1 MAQPVV
7 AAVMFAATGLTPVEA
22 ESPNAERIAD
32 LYWFVSF
39 WAALVLLAVAV
50 RWRSSSSATGAGA
63 DRTVEG
69 PQIHG
74 STKLEIAWTL
84 VPVVI
89 LLFVVA
95 FTFYKLPGDHARRR
109 GAGRRPADPRRGP
122 AVLLAVPLSE
132 RRDRDRSARRAW
144 DRLVLLEITAPEND
158 VIHSYWVPGIG
169 GKFDAIPGTTTQ
181 TGFQADEVGLYEGQ
195 CAEFCG
201 IQHAEMLAEIE
212 VRRAE
217 EFDSWL
223 EEQAQAQRPAAPTSA
238 SRPSPARKCHGPEGQ
253 GLIGPE
259 FTSANTADA
268 EAVAQ
273 VVRNGRG
280 CRRSARSGG
289 LPHGGPHRLP
299 DRSVRRGGR
308 ARGQPR
314 RDTDLPGPVEVRT
327 GRELGRDGRPQA
339 DRSSTS
345 PRVSCS
351 SSPAG

>member
-7 AAVMFAATGLTPVEA
+7 AAVLFAATGLTPVEA

-50 RWRSSSSATGAGA
+50 PLAIFVIRYRSRGR

-95 FTFYKLPGDHARRR
+95 FTFYKLPGITLEDEAQ
-109 GAGRRPADPRRGP
+109 AGDLRIRVEGRQFYWQYRYPNGVVAI
-122 AVLLAVPLSE
+122 
-132 RRDRDRSARRAW
+132 DRLVAPE

-212 VRRAE
+212 VRPAE

-223 EEQAQAQRPAAPTSA
+223 EEQAQAQRAGSSDLGEQTFAGA
-238 SRPSPARKCHGPEGQ
+238 CAKCHGPEGQ

-268 EAVAQ
+268 EAVEQ

-280 CRRSARSGG
+280 RMPPIGEEWEDFHMEALTDYLS
-289 LPHGGPHRLP
+289 
-299 DRSVRRGGR
+299 DRFGEEEER
-308 ARGQPR
+308 
-314 RDTDLPGPVEVRT
+314 
-327 GRELGRDGRPQA
+327 
-339 DRSSTS
+339 
-345 PRVSCS
+345 
-351 SSPAG
+351 

>member
-7 AAVMFAATGLTPVEA
+7 AAVLFAATGLTPVEA
-22 ESPNAERIAD
+22 ESPNAERIED

-39 WAALVLLAVAV
+39 WAAVVLLAVAV
-50 RWRSSSSATGAGA
+50 PLTIFVIRYRSRGRA
-63 DRTVEG
+63 RTVEG

-74 STKLEIAWTL
+74 STRLEIAWTL

-95 FTFYKLPGDHARRR
+95 FTFYKLPGITLEDEAQ
-109 GAGRRPADPRRGP
+109 AGDLRIRVEGRQFYWQYRYPNGVIAI
-122 AVLLAVPLSE
+122 
-132 RRDRDRSARRAW
+132 DRLVAPQ

-158 VIHSYWVPGIG
+158 VNHSYWVPGIG
-169 GKFDAIPGTTTQ
+169 GKFDAIPGRTTE
-181 TGFQADEVGLYEGQ
+181 TGFQADEAGLYEGQ

-212 VRRAE
+212 VKPAD

-223 EEQAQAQRPAAPTSA
+223 EEQAQAQQAGSSDLGEQTFVGACA
-238 SRPSPARKCHGPEGQ
+238 KCHGPEGQ

-280 CRRSARSGG
+280 RMPPIGEEWEDFHMEA
-289 LPHGGPHRLP
+289 L
-299 DRSVRRGGR
+299 
-308 ARGQPR
+308 
-314 RDTDLPGPVEVRT
+314 TDYLTERFGEEEER
-327 GRELGRDGRPQA
+327 
-339 DRSSTS
+339 
-345 PRVSCS
+345 
-351 SSPAG
+351 